1 MRRAPEKGH
10 TYGRHT
16 RVAEE
21 LKRKADKES
30 KDALAEIEAKI
41 RSGRCTEA
49 DKHEY
54 IDKLLA
60 IQSEFYDS
68 LTALY
73 RSNNPG

>member
-16 RVAEE
+16 RAAEE

-41 RSGRCTEA
+41 
-49 DKHEY
+49 
-54 IDKLLA
+54 
-60 IQSEFYDS
+60 
-68 LTALY
+68 
-73 RSNNPG
+73 